1 MPILCLILK
10 RKSGLPRVPL
20 GKCSRYVTIQQS
32 GILLIPLLLFGALA
46 LCVLVQL
53 YFALFRF
60 LPLTKHQDPEPETL
74 RPVSV
79 VVAAHNELEN
89 LVELLPQLLDQDY
102 PAFEVLLVNDR
113 SDDDTEFYTY
123 ELERQ
128 FPNFRVVTVKKTP
141 DYLNPKKYALA
152 LGIRAAKYEHLLF
165 TDADCRPCSQNW
177 IKKMQAGYAGG
188 AEVVLGYSPYVQ
200 LKGFLNHLIRYETL
214 LTGIQYL
221 SQANAGR
228 AYMGVGRNLSYTKAC
243 FFKNKGFASH
253 IKLMGGDDDLFVR
266 DAANNSIVSFVIDRE
281 AQTESIPKKTFRE
294 WLVQK
299 RRHLSVGGRYRAADR
314 TRIGAFIGANILF
327 YLLFV
332 LLLAFNSHF
341 AILGALVGLRYL
353 TVFPV
358 YLAAARK
365 LNDRVSLLLMPV
377 LDLAYF
383 VSYLFLGV
391 SVLLYKRFRW
401 K

>member
-1 MPILCLILK
+1 MPLIL
-10 RKSGLPRVPL
+10 L
-20 GKCSRYVTIQQS
+20 GV
-32 GILLIPLLLFGALA
+32 LA

-53 YFALFRF
+53 YFAFFRF
-60 LPLTKHQDPEPETL
+60 LPLANYKDPESNVQ

-79 VVAAHNELEN
+79 IIAAHNEQDN
-89 LVELLPQLLDQDY
+89 LFELLPVLLDQDY
-102 PAFEVLLVNDR
+102 PEFEVLLVNDR

-128 FPNFRVVTVKKTP
+128 YPNFRVVTIKKTP
-141 DYLNPKKYALA
+141 DYLNSKKYALA

-165 TDADCRPCSQNW
+165 IDADCRPCSKNW
-177 IKKMQAGYAGG
+177 IAKMQAGYANG
-188 AEVVLGYSPYVQ
+188 AEVVLGYSPYAQ

-266 DAANNSIVSFVIDRE
+266 DAASNSNVSIVIDKE
-281 AQTESIPKKTFRE
+281 AQTISTPKKTFKE
-294 WLVQK
+294 WVVQK
-299 RRHLSVGGRYRAADR
+299 RRHLSVGGRYRAADKR
-314 TRIGAFIGANILF
+314 RIGAYIASNILF
-327 YLLFV
+327 YILFFILLV
-332 LLLAFNSHF
+332 LNSHL
-341 AILGALVGLRYL
+341 AILGALVGVRYL

-358 YLAAARK
+358 YLATARRLDDK
-365 LNDRVSLLLMPV
+365 ISLLLMPL
-377 LDLAYF
+377 LDLVYF
-383 VSYLFLGV
+383 VNYLFLGI
-391 SVLLYKRFRW
+391 SVLLYKQFRW